1 MQFPKAS
8 LVIGALALGAA
19 GSLCAA
25 DNPAQAAA
33 RMAMVQKLSELSA
46 QSPPA
51 TNAAVTPKVAAAKP
65 VKAKTPAVS
74 KVKTLP
80 PGNPSA
86 PTAAVAAPTVIA
98 AQPAPVAEPVTPCP
112 AVMTNAC
119 AQTKA
124 DLKTAPAPAK
134 NTGPAA
140 AAWYPGK
147 ETGLPP
153 LVAPAS
159 PLAPDQQAKLQTLLE
174 KYKADQLTSEQYQQQ
189 RAAILAAP

>member
-1 MQFPKAS
+1 MQFPTAS

-51 TNAAVTPKVAAAKP
+51 TNTAATPKVAAAKP
-65 VKAKTPAVS
+65 VKAQTPAAA
-74 KVKTLP
+74 KVKTRP

-86 PTAAVAAPTVIA
+86 PTAVAAPTVA
-98 AQPAPVAEPVTPCP
+98 AARPVPVAEPVAACP

-124 DLKTAPAPAK
+124 DLKAAPAPAK
-134 NTGPAA
+134 NAGP

-159 PLAPDQQAKLQTLLE
+159 PLAPDQETKLQTLLE

>member
-86 PTAAVAAPTVIA
+86 PTAASSNASRSRSTNLRSRESRCPSASRSR
-98 AQPAPVAEPVTPCP
+98 QLPAH
-112 AVMTNAC
+112 
-119 AQTKA
+119 
-124 DLKTAPAPAK
+124 
-134 NTGPAA
+134 
-140 AAWYPGK
+140 
-147 ETGLPP
+147 
-153 LVAPAS
+153 
-159 PLAPDQQAKLQTLLE
+159 
-174 KYKADQLTSEQYQQQ
+174 
-189 RAAILAAP
+189 R

>member
-46 QSPPA
+46 QSPSA
-51 TNAAVTPKVAAAKP
+51 TNAAAAPKVAAAKP
-65 VKAKTPAVS
+65 VKAKTPAAS
-74 KVKTLP
+74 KVKTRP
-80 PGNPSA
+80 PGNPAA
-86 PTAAVAAPTVIA
+86 PTAAAVTPTVIA
-98 AQPAPVAEPVTPCP
+98 AQPAPVAEPVAPRP

-134 NTGPAA
+134 NAGPAA

-159 PLAPDQQAKLQTLLE
+159 PLTASQESKLQALLA
-174 KYKADQLTSEQYQQQ
+174 KYKADQITSEQYQQQ
-189 RAAILAAP
+189 RAAILAVP